1 MATEEFDGESGRR
14 TFDVEKITCHK
25 IEEDGKLSFLV
36 KWKDHEGETWEPVE
50 HFKKRQ
56 RVKTGNADSTSET
69 SPTTEKE
76 FILPN
81 GSWDNEV
88 ERIDACFEDSDGDVM
103 VYLLWPNDK
112 KTRHKRNLDLLD
124 FYEKYAKVPRED
136 ENMPGDTLEAVS
148 SQSTAEKLS
157 PPSKS

>member
-1 MATEEFDGESGRR
+1 MLYLDLPTNMPCKGSGRR
-14 TFDVEKITCHK
+14 
-25 IEEDGKLSFLV
+25 
-36 KWKDHEGETWEPVE
+36 
-50 HFKKRQ
+50 KRQ

-103 VYLLWPNDK
+103 
-112 KTRHKRNLDLLD
+112 LLD